1 MKKTY
6 FSLKSYR
13 FSNLLA
19 FKDLFLLFIYF
30 ILFLNVKMRGA
41 EKLELNLRQLV
52 FLLKAE
58 IYKKIL
64 CI

>member
-1 MKKTY
+1 
-6 FSLKSYR
+6 
-13 FSNLLA
+13 
-19 FKDLFLLFIYF
+19 
-30 ILFLNVKMRGA
+30 MRVA